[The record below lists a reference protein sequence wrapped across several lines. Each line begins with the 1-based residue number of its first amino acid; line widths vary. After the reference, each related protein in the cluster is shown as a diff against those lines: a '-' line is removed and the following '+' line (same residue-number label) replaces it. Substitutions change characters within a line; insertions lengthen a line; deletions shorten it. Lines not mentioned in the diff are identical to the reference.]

1 MEQVQMDKDQ
11 EQDGE
16 WEDVTHYMIKILKL
30 LQTTINRLSQTIIL
44 SSMEEEWV
52 IEEDLAED
60 SEEDSEEDLDRV
72 LVEDLDLEEDGK
84 TTDNFP
90 K

>member
-1 MEQVQMDKDQ
+1 
-11 EQDGE
+11 
-16 WEDVTHYMIKILKL
+16 
-30 LQTTINRLSQTIIL
+30 
-44 SSMEEEWV
+44 MEEEWV